1 MSTPVVVQGTAVPPA
16 NNYGGATAT
25 ETPQGQEEEE
35 PSKTGCKDPIFAVLF
50 YLNIIAI
57 VVVFITYGNNESNSE
72 TPFNYDNYEQ
82 YVGDAAVIGVASLIF
97 SGLGLL
103 FLIQYPSFMIKC
115 GLIFSLLVSL
125 AWTVYLFW
133 LKQYIMGVLTAV
145 FFLLTLCY
153 TRAVWPRIPFA
164 AINMVTAGTAIKAN
178 LGVIIFAIFFT
189 VLQLLWLVLWSVA
202 SMGVLSS
209 TYVCDTNNVC
219 NPNYGYLFLMFLS
232 LFFTQQVLQVRFDLF
247 IFTTSNISAVGPDIS
262 FLTKKNT
269 FKYLEHT
276 QYINLQAC
284 VHVTVAG
291 TVGTWWVAPDESG
304 FCSRGI
310 CNSFIRTVTTSFGS
324 ICFGSLLVAI
334 IQALRALANS
344 ARANGDGNFLVC
356 IAECI
361 LACLASMLEYFN
373 KWAYI
378 YVGIYGYS
386 YIESGKGVMQLFAD
400 RGWDAVIA
408 DDLVGN
414 AIFLTAVVAGVV
426 VGAVAGAYASIN
438 PSYSGL
444 AEDSLLI
451 AFFVGLVTGLC
462 ICLVLLSTIA
472 SGVNTVIVMFA
483 DAPQEFA
490 SNHPELSQTMTET
503 WEQFFPGT
511 TAQ

>member
-232 LFFTQQVLQVRFDLF
+232 LFFTQQVLQ
-247 IFTTSNISAVGPDIS
+247 
-262 FLTKKNT
+262 
-269 FKYLEHT
+269 
-276 QYINLQAC
+276 AC

-462 ICLVLLSTIA
+462 ICLVLLSTIS

>member
-82 YVGDAAVIGVASLIF
+82 YVSDAAVIGVASLIF

-209 TYVCDTNNVC
+209 TYVCDANNVC
-219 NPNYGYLFLMFLS
+219 NANYGYLFLMFLS
-232 LFFTQQVLQVRFDLF
+232 LFFTQQV
-247 IFTTSNISAVGPDIS
+247 
-262 FLTKKNT
+262 
-269 FKYLEHT
+269 
-276 QYINLQAC
+276 LQAC

>member
-82 YVGDAAVIGVASLIF
+82 YVSDAAVIGVASLIF

-232 LFFTQQVLQVRFDLF
+232 LFFTQQV
-247 IFTTSNISAVGPDIS
+247 
-262 FLTKKNT
+262 
-269 FKYLEHT
+269 
-276 QYINLQAC
+276 LQAC